1 MICKEVDTM
10 YNLSR
15 KNVAVADDSTNFTWD
30 CTAIPVPVLLIYFNY
45 LSQQKLHYGSML

>member
-30 CTAIPVPVLLIYFNY
+30 CSCHSSACVAHIF
-45 LSQQKLHYGSML
+45 